1 MVIVV
6 VHVVMLVCASLQAV
20 GTFSSP
26 SHLPRRC
33 PLPIHSFLLASL
45 QRVIV
50 QGVEAH
56 VLQSE
61 VLPEDLG
68 PAPSF
73 IPVGVVGRARR
84 CGLWAAFI
92 LVDLPQII
100 GFVAVEIALG
110 KVS

>member
-1 MVIVV
+1 M
-6 VHVVMLVCASLQAV
+6 
-20 GTFSSP
+20 
-26 SHLPRRC
+26 
-33 PLPIHSFLLASL
+33 
-45 QRVIV
+45 IV
-50 QGVEAH
+50 QSVEAH
-56 VLQSE
+56 VLQGE

-110 KVS
+110 KVCRSINGLHRLGFVNDLMLQRGIDFVIEVG